1 MSKWLKQ
8 WDDEVDLD
16 IFDTPYY
23 YKWWSVIKINA
34 AIIPKFTKA
43 GGYKSRVRI
52 TYGEWA
58 VTITSLRRQFNN
70 CDDGA
75 VLTFLQTLIDEG
87 LISLRKSGQALV
99 ISILNFERF
108 YSNMP
113 PGGEPDFDPSL
124 YENQVD
130 AAPQSLSQLLNEPPN
145 ETGSQPPN
153 VSSSVL
159 PDETINEPRS
169 ESAGKTP
176 NSNNI
181 DEREKRK
188 NSQIDINAREE
199 EFFEKLK
206 ASDLTIEWMQSGLRI
221 EKEVLLSLLEEFYL
235 YSISTDQFHPDF
247 SQFKNHF
254 MNWARKQNRENN
266 IQTQKTTNYGKRSSK
281 SNSGSSRA
289 ADRRGADGT
298 GISVDD
304 YSKPL
309 PD

>member
-99 ISILNFERF
+99 ITILNFERF

-124 YENQVD
+124 YEDQVD
-130 AAPQSLSQLLNEPPN
+130 TAPQSLSQLLNETPS
-145 ETGSQPPN
+145 ETASQPP
-153 VSSSVL
+153 SESTSVL
-159 PDETINEPRS
+159 PGGTINEPQRV
-169 ESAGKTP
+169 SANETP
-176 NSNNI
+176 NPNII

-206 ASDLTIEWMQSGLRI
+206 ASDSTIVQMHLGLRI
-221 EKEVLLSLLEEFYL
+221 EKEILLSLLEEFYL
-235 YSISTDQFHPDF
+235 YCISTDQSHPDF

-266 IQTQKTTNYGKRSSK
+266 IQTQKTTNYGKRSN
-281 SNSGSSRA
+281 NSSSSRA